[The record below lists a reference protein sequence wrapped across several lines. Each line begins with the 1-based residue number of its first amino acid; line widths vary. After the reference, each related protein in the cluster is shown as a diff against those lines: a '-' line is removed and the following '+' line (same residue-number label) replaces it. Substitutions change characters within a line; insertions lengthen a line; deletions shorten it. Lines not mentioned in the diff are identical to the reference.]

1 MGLALDSAKAMGL
14 PLPLTAITEQMLQA
28 AIAKGWGD
36 DDICSTIRLL
46 EEWAGVEV
54 RK

>member
-1 MGLALDSAKAMGL
+1 M
-14 PLPLTAITEQMLQA
+14 PLTGLTEQMLQV
-28 AIAKGWGD
+28 AIAKGWGE
-36 DDICSTIRLL
+36 DDICSTIRVL